1 MVSSKGFG
9 KKYVEENREKLTED
23 GFVSFQGVRYS
34 MPRYYREL
42 LGRDFQKKYTRMAIE
57 NQTKHKEVFF
67 EQNRDNENYLREF
80 GNLETAY
87 FVLQRRSARA
97 KNENIK
103 RRQELSSRKEKF

>member
-9 KKYVEENREKLTED
+9 KQYVEENRDKLIED
-23 GFVSFQGVRYS
+23 GFVTFHGIRFS

-42 LGRDFQKKYTRMAIE
+42 LGKEFQKNYTRRAIKSQQKQKE
-57 NQTKHKEVFF
+57 NFF
-67 EQNRDNENYLREF
+67 EQNRDNEVYLREF
-80 GNLETAY
+80 GSLEAAY

-103 RRQELSSRKEKF
+103 RRQELSSHKEKF

>member
-9 KKYVEENREKLTED
+9 KQFVVENRDKLIED
-23 GFVSFQGVRYS
+23 GFIMFHGTRFSL
-34 MPRYYREL
+34 PRYYREL
-42 LGRDFQKKYTRMAIE
+42 LGRDFQKKYQRMAIDNQKKQKE
-57 NQTKHKEVFF
+57 NFF
-67 EQNRDNENYLREF
+67 EQNRDNDYYLREF

-87 FVLQRRSARA
+87 YVMQKRSARA